1 MILNYLG
8 ILSGLLLL
16 IFGADRFVFGAANI
30 ARNLGI
36 APLTIGLAIVGLGTS
51 APEVLVGS
59 VAALGGKTEIAV
71 GNALGSNIANIGLVL
86 GLSVMIKPVVITSK
100 TLKREYSIM
109 LVAIVIAFIV
119 LFDQDLSRLDSAL
132 LLISLIAGIYWIIRL
147 ARQSPVTDPLVGEF
161 EQELSGT
168 ASLTRSILF
177 LLFGLILLLGGAEL
191 LVRSAIVVAKHFGLS
206 DLVIGLTI
214 IAIGTSL
221 PELAASIMSIL
232 KNEADIAVGNVIGSN
247 MFNILAV
254 IGIPGLINPT
264 AFGNEVLFRDFP
276 VMLGLTLL
284 MGFMVFFTG
293 TGRFDRI
300 EGSLLMLCFIF
311 YQYWLFI

>member
-59 VAALGGKTEIAV
+59 VAAIGGKTEIAV

-86 GLSVMIKPVVITSK
+86 GMSVMIKPVVIASK

-109 LVAIVIAFIV
+109 LVAILVAFIV
-119 LFDQDLSRLDSAL
+119 LFDQELSRLDSAL
-132 LLISLIAGIYWIIRL
+132 LLTSLIAGIYWIIRL

-161 EQELSGT
+161 EQELSGEAT
-168 ASLTRSILF
+168 LARSTLF
-177 LLFGLILLLGGAEL
+177 LLLGLILLLGGAEL
-191 LVRSAIVVAKHFGLS
+191 LVRSAIIVAKHFGLS

-254 IGIPGLINPT
+254 IGVPGLINPT

-276 VMLGLTLL
+276 VMLGLSLL
-284 MGFMVFFTG
+284 MGFMVFLTG
-293 TGRFDRI
+293 SGRFDRI